1 MPYGLYVSA
10 EGAQAQSQ
18 RLEVIANNLANVNT
32 VGFKPDQA
40 AFQARFAEAIQE
52 GHAAAGDRSV
62 HDVGGGVKVIETLT
76 DYTAGRLQHTGSDSD
91 VAIIGEGFFQVAGEG
106 EEPLLT
112 RAGNFRVDPD
122 GRLLTGDG
130 RPVLDSGGAGIQLAP
145 NVEWNISK
153 DGFVQQGGGA
163 VELAIVQPE
172 SLSDLTKVGT
182 NVFASRGPVNPVA
195 ETAREVRP
203 GTLEMSAANP
213 TQQMMA
219 MIEASRA
226 FEANARMIQT
236 QDAAMQGLVGRL
248 LRVA

>member
-10 EGAQAQSQ
+10 EGATAQSQ
-18 RLEVIANNLANVNT
+18 RLEVIANNLANVDT

-40 AFQARFAEAIQE
+40 AFQARFAEAVQE
-52 GHAAAGDRSV
+52 GHAAAGDRSI

-76 DYTAGRLQHTGSDSD
+76 NFTAGRLQHTGADSD
-91 VAIIGEGFFQVAGEG
+91 VAIIGEGFFQVAGDG
-106 EEPLLT
+106 DDPLLT
-112 RAGNFRVDPD
+112 RAGNFRLASD

-130 RPVLDSGGAGIQLAP
+130 RPVLDSGGSGIQLAP
-145 NVEWNISK
+145 NLPWSISK

-172 SLSDLTKVGT
+172 SLSDLTKVGA
-182 NVFASRGPVNPVA
+182 NVFAARGPVTEIDEA
-195 ETAREVRP
+195 AREVRP
-203 GTLEMSAANP
+203 GTLELSAANP
-213 TQQMMA
+213 TRQMMA